1 MSAETPPST
10 PVARET
16 KSTAA
21 SAVTSEEVRLSQP
34 ETAAQVTKP
43 QGRAKRQLTLAASSA
58 AAPRAP
64 KAKTSG
70 RIPAEL
76 WEEVRGCIV
85 WYGHTMTIDSF
96 TEVAFREHLKRLR
109 KEHGLG
115 HRFPAREHNPKQGR
129 RVG

>member
-1 MSAETPPST
+1 MSAETPPRT

-43 QGRAKRQLTLAASSA
+43 RGGPRRQLTLAASSA

-64 KAKTSG
+64 KAKCG
-70 RIPAEL
+70 RIPAEI
-76 WEEVRGCIV
+76 WEEVRDCVV

-96 TEVAFREHLKRLR
+96 TEVA
-109 KEHGLG
+109 
-115 HRFPAREHNPKQGR
+115 
-129 RVG
+129 